1 VILLDTNICIAA
13 IRDER
18 RVTSRMAQYQGR
30 LYLPFVV
37 AAELQFGLEKL
48 ERLGQPA
55 QTAKRRMERF
65 MSIVD
70 GVLFGSEGLLH
81 SYARLRAELEIA
93 GTPISPNDLWI
104 AAQALAEG
112 ATLVTANVREFARV
126 PGLRLEN
133 WLRR

>member
-1 VILLDTNICIAA
+1 MILLDTNICIAA

-18 RVTSRMAQYQGR
+18 RVISRMAHYQGR

-65 MSIVD
+65 LSIVD
-70 GVLFGSEGLLH
+70 GVLFGSDGLLRA
-81 SYARLRAELEIA
+81 YARLRAELEIA

-112 ATLVTANVREFARV
+112 ATLVTANIREFEHV
-126 PGLRLEN
+126 SGLRLEN
-133 WLRR
+133 WLKR

>member
-1 VILLDTNICIAA
+1 MILLDTNICIAA

-18 RVTSRMAQYQGR
+18 RVISRMAQYQGR

-65 MSIVD
+65 LSIVD
-70 GVLFGSEGLLH
+70 GVLFGSDSLLRA
-81 SYARLRAELEIA
+81 YARLRAELEIA

-104 AAQALAEG
+104 AAQALVEG
-112 ATLVTANVREFARV
+112 ATLITVNIREFEHV
-126 PGLRLEN
+126 SGLRLEN
-133 WLRR
+133 WLKR

>member
-18 RVTSRMAQYQGR
+18 RVISRMAQYQGR

-65 MSIVD
+65 LSIVD
-70 GVLFGSEGLLH
+70 GVLFGSDSLLRA
-81 SYARLRAELEIA
+81 YARLRAELEIA

-104 AAQALAEG
+104 AAQALVEG
-112 ATLVTANVREFARV
+112 ATLITVNIREFEHV
-126 PGLRLEN
+126 SGLRLEN
-133 WLRR
+133 WLKR

>member
-1 VILLDTNICIAA
+1 MILLDTNVCIAA

-65 MSIVD
+65 LSIVD
-70 GVLFGSEGLLH
+70 GVLFG
-81 SYARLRAELEIA
+81 
-93 GTPISPNDLWI
+93 
-104 AAQALAEG
+104 
-112 ATLVTANVREFARV
+112 
-126 PGLRLEN
+126 
-133 WLRR
+133 

>member
-1 VILLDTNICIAA
+1 MILLDTNICIAA

-18 RVTSRMAQYQGR
+18 RVISRMAQYQGR

-65 MSIVD
+65 LSIVD
-70 GVLFGSEGLLH
+70 GVLFGSDSLLRA
-81 SYARLRAELEIA
+81 YARLRAELEIA

-112 ATLVTANVREFARV
+112 ATLVTANIREFQHV
-126 PGLRLEN
+126 SGLRLEN
-133 WLRR
+133 WLKR

>member
-1 VILLDTNICIAA
+1 MILLDTNVCIAA

-65 MSIVD
+65 LSIVD
-70 GVLFGSEGLLH
+70 GVLFGSDGLLRA
-81 SYARLRAELEIA
+81 YARLRAELEIA
-93 GTPISPNDLWI
+93 GTPIGPNGLWI

-112 ATLVTANVREFARV
+112 ATLVTANIREFEHV
-126 PGLRLEN
+126 SGLRLEN
-133 WLRR
+133 WLKR

>member
-1 VILLDTNICIAA
+1 MILLDTNICIAA

-18 RVTSRMAQYQGR
+18 RVISRMAQYQGR

-48 ERLGQPA
+48 ARLGQPA

-65 MSIVD
+65 LSIVD
-70 GVLFGSEGLLH
+70 GVLFGSDSLLRT
-81 SYARLRAELEIA
+81 YARLRAELEIA

-112 ATLVTANVREFARV
+112 ATLVTANIREFEHV
-126 PGLRLEN
+126 SGLRLEN
-133 WLRR
+133 WLKR

>member
-1 VILLDTNICIAA
+1 MILLDTNICIAA

-18 RVTSRMAQYQGR
+18 RVISRMAQYQGR

-65 MSIVD
+65 LSIVD
-70 GVLFGSEGLLH
+70 GVLFGSDSLLRT
-81 SYARLRAELEIA
+81 YARLRAELEIA

-112 ATLVTANVREFARV
+112 ATLVTANIREFQHV
-126 PGLRLEN
+126 SGLRLEN
-133 WLRR
+133 WLKR